1 MSHHLDLDKVIIS
14 GINVF
19 WPKWVLTPCLC
30 QDTVREACLGP
41 EHQFFAFESISVC
54 NSGSLLRKSLILCL
68 YLKFQSQRTA
78 KEWTILPVRF
88 FFSLSIL
95 VFWWATFFFFFFFH
109 ETGITNCRRFTAW
122 KDEKL
127 CKKTPCEWA
136 LCPRNTDTCQSM
148 DLWGKSK
155 RELTAPPALLH
166 SLYGSVLAWIPIQ
179 LRSGPTVNQNL
190 MAYWNIP

>member
-88 FFSLSIL
+88 FFPLSFHSGIL
-95 VFWWATFFFFFFFH
+95 VSYLFFFFFFSWDWDH
-109 ETGITNCRRFTAW
+109 KLQEVHCMKRW
-122 KDEKL
+122 KVMQE
-127 CKKTPCEWA
+127 
-136 LCPRNTDTCQSM
+136 NT
-148 DLWGKSK
+148 LWVSSLPQKYRYLSK
-155 RELTAPPALLH
+155 HGFVGE
-166 SLYGSVLAWIPIQ
+166 I
-179 LRSGPTVNQNL
+179 
-190 MAYWNIP
+190 